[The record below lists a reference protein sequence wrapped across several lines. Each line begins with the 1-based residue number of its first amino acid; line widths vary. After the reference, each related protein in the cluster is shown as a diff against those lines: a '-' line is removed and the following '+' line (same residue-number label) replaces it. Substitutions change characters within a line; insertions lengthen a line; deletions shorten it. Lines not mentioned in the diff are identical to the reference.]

1 MVELY
6 LENLSDL
13 LRTKK
18 NERVNLDI
26 KENAHGMVVIPG
38 AVELEITSVEEANR
52 IFNFGLENR
61 KTASTNMNE
70 YSSRSHLIFSIVIN
84 TKNLQTKQ
92 RTVGKLSLVDLA
104 GSERVSKTGA
114 TDDRLKEAN
123 AINKSLSALGNVIA
137 ILGEGKGGFI
147 PYRDNKL
154 TMLMKDSL
162 GGNAKTLMFV
172 NVSPAE
178 MNADESNTSLQ
189 YAKRV
194 KMIKNVASR
203 NIVTKQTEKMN

>member
-1 MVELY
+1 M
-6 LENLSDL
+6 
-13 LRTKK
+13 
-18 NERVNLDI
+18 
-26 KENAHGMVVIPG
+26 
-38 AVELEITSVEEANR
+38 
-52 IFNFGLENR
+52 
-61 KTASTNMNE
+61 
-70 YSSRSHLIFSIVIN
+70 
-84 TKNLQTKQ
+84 
-92 RTVGKLSLVDLA
+92 A

-114 TDDRLKEAN
+114 TDERLKEAN

-203 NIVTKQTEKMN
+203 NIVTKQTEKMNSIIMEL